1 MPSIQTLVADLNS
14 GAVTGLA
21 AKPASDETN
30 VDTTL
35 SGTCRVK
42 NSFVHIIASLTGTG
56 RLHCQAAKT
65 SLNFN
70 GGYVHFEDD
79 WSTVGTLDVNRRLL
93 ISGNFSGC
101 LYKIY
106 RSAPGVFKGV
116 HIARPAGTGANALV
130 QLMTD
135 YARQNQWT
143 EIQAVPTVG
152 FIPAQGEVMIVSQ
165 LFVGDRID
173 TIRLQLNNQ
182 GLIVGKTLFSVAI

>member
-1 MPSIQTLVADLNS
+1 MPSIQTLVADLNNGS
-14 GAVTGLA
+14 ITGLT

-30 VDTTL
+30 VDSVL

-42 NSFVHIIASLTGTG
+42 NSFVHMIASISGTG
-56 RLHCQAAKT
+56 RLNCQAAKK
-65 SLNFN
+65 SPNFN

-106 RSAPGVFKGV
+106 RSGVGVFKGV
-116 HIARPAGTGANALV
+116 HIARPAGVGADALV
-130 QLMTD
+130 TLMSD
-135 YARQNQWT
+135 YARQNQWV
-143 EIQAVPTVG
+143 EIQSVPTVG
-152 FIPAQGEVMIVSQ
+152 HIPVGGEVMIVSQ

-173 TIRLQLNNQ
+173 TIRLQINNQ
-182 GLIVGKTLFSVAI
+182 GLFVGRTLFSVAI